1 MENLRMRSVLAGLGL
16 ALAIFWVSPNFSS
29 LAEKWFQ
36 TKKLNYGLDIQ
47 GGLHLVMGVDV
58 AGVVSESVSR
68 LTTSLKSEL
77 EKEGIAGATVKAVQ
91 AELGEIEISL
101 PSPDLKEKVT
111 KVLED
116 RYGTMLQVLASTEN
130 SISARYFDAYLMDY
144 KSKVIHQ
151 AIETIR
157 NRIDE
162 FGVAEPSISQQGADR
177 ILVQLPGVADAE
189 RAKALINTAARLD
202 FMPVVDDKT
211 PQELLTLVTEA
222 EKAGN
227 YDIKTLKYS

>member
-1 MENLRMRSVLAGLGL
+1 
-16 ALAIFWVSPNFSS
+16 
-29 LAEKWFQ
+29 
-36 TKKLNYGLDIQ
+36 
-47 GGLHLVMGVDV
+47 
-58 AGVVSESVSR
+58 
-68 LTTSLKSEL
+68 
-77 EKEGIAGATVKAVQ
+77 
-91 AELGEIEISL
+91 
-101 PSPDLKEKVT
+101 
-111 KVLED
+111 
-116 RYGTMLQVLASTEN
+116 MLQVMASTEN

-222 EKAGN
+222 EKLATT
-227 YDIKTLKYS
+227 ISKL